1 MLASYPDTTEIS
13 LALRPLLHPLFQE
26 VQSGISE
33 HTFANIYLFSN
44 THNYSV
50 TRLQDGTIAILG
62 AEKEQRFFMLP
73 FGLPEPSLLAQLFND
88 VGMMKCVST
97 AQKAVLEEQGYALH
111 EDRDNFDYLYLRN
124 DLAELAGRQFH
135 KKRNLVKAFV
145 SSHDYTA
152 RPLLKDYLDQA
163 MEVLDAWQGESSK
176 GADYLAA
183 KEGLF
188 RMEELQLCGGIYFV
202 EETPVAYV
210 LGEELAAGN
219 SFAIH
224 FEKAAPGY
232 KGLYQ
237 FINQSFASILPE
249 TYKTINREQ
258 DLGIAGLRKAKLSYN
273 PTGFVEKYRAYP
285 QGTAAQLHTA
295 GL

>member
-1 MLASYPDTTEIS
+1 MLASYPDSTAIS
-13 LALRPLLHPLFQE
+13 LDLRPLLHPLFQE

-33 HTFANIYLFSN
+33 HTFANIYLFRN
-44 THNYSV
+44 THNY
-50 TRLQDGTIAILG
+50 RLTKLADGTIAILG
-62 AEKEQRFFMLP
+62 RNQTQPFFMLP
-73 FGLPEPSLLAQLFND
+73 FALPDASLLARLFQD
-88 VGMMKCVST
+88 QCMMKCVS
-97 AQKAVLEEQGYALH
+97 ASQKTVLEELGYRVE

-145 SSHDYTA
+145 NSHDYTGK
-152 RPLLKDYLDQA
+152 PLREEYVPEA
-163 MEVLDAWQGESSK
+163 ITVLDVWQGEHAK

-183 KEGLF
+183 KEALL

-202 EETPVAYV
+202 EDEPVAYV
-210 LGEELAAGN
+210 LGEELGGGG

-237 FINQSFASILPE
+237 FINQSFASVLPE
-249 TYKTINREQ
+249 SYETINREQ
-258 DLGIAGLRKAKLSYN
+258 DLGIEGLRKAKLSYN
-273 PTGFVEKYRAYP
+273 PTGFVEKYRAYLRDSG
-285 QGTAAQLHTA
+285 Q
-295 GL
+295 